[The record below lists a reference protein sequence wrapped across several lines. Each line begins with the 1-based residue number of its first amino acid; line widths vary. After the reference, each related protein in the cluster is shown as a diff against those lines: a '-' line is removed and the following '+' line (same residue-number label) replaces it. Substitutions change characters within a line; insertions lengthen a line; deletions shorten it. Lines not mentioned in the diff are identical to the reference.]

1 METLKRKDE
10 KEKEEERKGK
20 TTMKEIGV
28 KKAYLSGRGPR
39 NFFGAINRH
48 SSRKSKFV
56 NKLQ

>member
-39 NFFGAINRH
+39 NF
-48 SSRKSKFV
+48 
-56 NKLQ
+56 